1 MKKKSITY
9 LIMLVCMGITF
20 FSCSSGE
27 NGEPEPPVLQPTVS
41 LVASEVSETSLTL
54 TIEPKN
60 AKNCAYTYIKKGEK
74 LPSAETVLASGTQ
87 VSASKSSTVTIDKL
101 EGATGYII
109 IAAVLGE
116 ESTAFGQLEMT
127 TKEAPKPLK
136 SHTLVF
142 YLMGNNTGLE
152 KEMDANVQKIL
163 TAAVNN
169 QLISDKNHIAIFY
182 DRGNYTRLTE
192 ITKEDGRTKQVV
204 IKEYPVNSS
213 CLDPQFMAEVF
224 ALVREK
230 MPADSYG
237 LSLSSHGGG
246 WVPSE
251 IYDQYL
257 LQVSTRFFGQD
268 GDDYMEIPQLVEGL
282 KGMHFDYILFDACF
296 MASVEA
302 LYDLRE
308 TADYIIAS
316 PAEVMGGGFPYT
328 SILPL
333 LFTEGHNL
341 EGVCQAFMDA
351 YKNSSGTISLTRCSE
366 LNNLANSMKKVLE
379 ASASKKVDATTIQGY
394 EGFAPHLYYDLE
406 QYVEALTTDK
416 TLLDNFKSALQKTI
430 LYESHTSSFYSGV
443 GPNRGNIQLL
453 HSCGLTSHIENSK
466 YPDTH
471 KAFLKTN
478 WAKSIGAQ

>member
-1 MKKKSITY
+1 MKKNSIIN
-9 LIMLVCMGITF
+9 LIMSVCLGITL

-27 NGEPEPPVLQPTVS
+27 NGEPEPPVLQPAVS
-41 LVASEVSETSLTL
+41 LVAAEVSENSLTF
-54 TIEPKN
+54 TVEPKN

-74 LPSAETVLASGTQ
+74 IPSAETVLASGKQ
-87 VSASKSSTVTIDKL
+87 LAASKNSTVTIDKL
-101 EGATGYII
+101 EAATAYII
-109 IAAVLGE
+109 VAAVLGE
-116 ESTAFGQLEMT
+116 ETTAHGQLEMT

-142 YLMGNNTGLE
+142 YLMGNKTGLE
-152 KEMDANVQKIL
+152 TEMDANVQKIL
-163 TAAVNN
+163 TSAVNN
-169 QLISDKNHIAIFY
+169 QLISEKNHIAIFY

-192 ITKEDGRTKQVV
+192 IRKEDGRTKQVV
-204 IKEYPVNSS
+204 IKEYATNTS
-213 CLDPQFMAEVF
+213 CVDPKFMAEVF

-246 WVPSE
+246 WVPSD

-257 LQVSTRFFGQD
+257 LQATTRFFGQD
-268 GDDYMEIPQLVEGL
+268 DETYMEIPQLVEGL
-282 KGMHFDYILFDACF
+282 KGTHFDYILFDACF

-333 LFTEGHNL
+333 LFTANHDL
-341 EGVCQAFMDA
+341 EGVCKAFMDA

-366 LNNLANSMKKVLE
+366 LNNLAASMKKVVE
-379 ASASKKVDATTIQGY
+379 SSANKKVDATSIQGY
-394 EGFAPHLYYDLE
+394 EGFSPHLYYDLE
-406 QYVEALTTDK
+406 QYVQALTSDK
-416 TLLDNFKSALQKTI
+416 TLLDSFKSALQKTV
-430 LYESHTSSFYSGV
+430 LYESHTSTFYSAI
-443 GPNRGNIQLL
+443 GPNKGNIQLPR
-453 HSCGLTSHIENSK
+453 SCGMTCHIENSK
-466 YPDTH
+466 YPGTH
-471 KAFLKTN
+471 NAFLKTN
-478 WAKSIGAQ
+478 WAKSIGAK